1 MLIANALIDLA
12 RMIAK
17 TYKSELIDDLS
28 TTRLQQFAANV
39 DDAQLQKMEIPKK
52 FWSPLRKLD
61 KYITDRNQQAHETSE
76 DFAQLLLHEQFKE
89 GHVFE
94 LWKDIFPLLYGA
106 PVEEIAARKEEEDDK
121 MLLGSL

>member
-61 KYITDRNQQAHETSE
+61 K
-76 DFAQLLLHEQFKE
+76 
-89 GHVFE
+89 VC
-94 LWKDIFPLLYGA
+94 
-106 PVEEIAARKEEEDDK
+106 
-121 MLLGSL
+121 